1 MLFKSPELL
10 FLYKIVKLHI
20 NVKLMRK
27 GKKNNQET
35 VYQKAKI
42 HWVIFLI
49 ELNKVIRLFQIK
61 VSIIST
67 KT

>member
-1 MLFKSPELL
+1 MLFKSPELS

-27 GKKNNQET
+27 GKNNNQET

-49 ELNKVIRLFQIK
+49 ELNKVIRLLHIK

>member
-1 MLFKSPELL
+1 MLFKSPELS

-27 GKKNNQET
+27 GKKKNQET

-49 ELNKVIRLFQIK
+49 ELNKVIRLLQIK

>member
-49 ELNKVIRLFQIK
+49 ELNKVIRLLQIK

>member
-1 MLFKSPELL
+1 MLFKSPELS

-49 ELNKVIRLFQIK
+49 ELNKVIRLLQIK

>member
-42 HWVIFLI
+42 HWVIF
-49 ELNKVIRLFQIK
+49 F
-61 VSIIST
+61 
-67 KT
+67 

>member
-10 FLYKIVKLHI
+10 FWYEIVKLHI

-27 GKKNNQET
+27 GKKINQET

-42 HWVIFLI
+42 HWVIF
-49 ELNKVIRLFQIK
+49 F
-61 VSIIST
+61 
-67 KT
+67 